1 MPGMTPK
8 VCDSSTT
15 YHICVTALLVEMV
28 FDLEEEHD
36 ERPEVREV
44 LPLKEQ
50 SGHPRQQRT
59 PRKTIVHGLPA
70 SLSALGPISA
80 PKASSSSV
88 QYERRPTSPI
98 QEVSIDIPTHAN
110 NATNGY
116 RSTKVENDEPWSER
130 ELQILTLVA
139 ANTPS
144 HRGAW
149 TRDSVAWKKFT
160 HQSSRSESET
170 EDGDDDDDND
180 EDGM

>member
-1 MPGMTPK
+1 
-8 VCDSSTT
+8 
-15 YHICVTALLVEMV
+15 MV
-28 FDLEEEHD
+28 FELEEDHD
-36 ERPEVREV
+36 GRPPEVREV

-50 SGHPRQQRT
+50 SSHPRQQRV
-59 PRKTIVHGLPA
+59 PRKAVVHGLPA
-70 SLSALGPISA
+70 SLSALGPISG

-98 QEVSIDIPTHAN
+98 QEVPVDISAHAN

-116 RSTKVENDEPWSER
+116 HHTKAENDEPWSER
-130 ELQILTLVA
+130 ELEILSLVA

-149 TRDSVAWKKFT
+149 TRDSAAWKKFT

-170 EDGDDDDDND
+170 EDGDDDDDNG